1 MYPTINLVGE
11 NTFNP
16 LHAPYPTPGSSSAA
30 AAAPQPPSPPQPA
43 RANGPPGGPPPAAF
57 PTLQVAIDPKFCLAP
72 PVKAPSQPPGEG
84 GPVAGGAAPP
94 PPPGHPAPGSSQPL
108 DLDLERKLLAELK
121 AGGSSNGSSGA
132 GGSGTGSVQDPYE
145 TLVRQFTDM
154 GFTRDE
160 LAMGLAIA
168 GPDAA
173 DNTDKIAESCRKFQ
187 RLASMGFKSEQIVG
201 ALILANGDE
210 TVATETCLDAAS

>member
-1 MYPTINLVGE
+1 MYPTINLVGD

-16 LHAPYPTPGSSSAA
+16 LHAPYPSPGSSSSAA
-30 AAAPQPPSPPQPA
+30 PPQPPAPPQQG
-43 RANGPPGGPPPAAF
+43 RANGPPGGPPPPAF

-84 GPVAGGAAPP
+84 GPAAGGAAPP

-108 DLDLERKLLAELK
+108 DLELERKLMAELK
-121 AGGSSNGSSGA
+121 AGASSSVDSGAGSSGVGA
-132 GGSGTGSVQDPYE
+132 VQDPYD
-145 TLVRQFTDM
+145 TLVRRFTEM

-160 LAMGLAIA
+160 VAMGLAIA

-173 DNTDKIAESCRKFQ
+173 DNPDRIAESCRKFQ